1 MWNWLKYQNYSFD
14 IDAIFPPADLWNQ
27 EDLNLY
33 TLGNY
38 SNNLPD
44 VIVTDYISFAGND
57 LAEIY
62 KIPNIVHCIHLYLYL
77 SD

>member
-44 VIVTDYISFAGND
+44 VIVTDYIFI
-57 LAEIY
+57 L
-62 KIPNIVHCIHLYLYL
+62 NIVHCIHLYLYL

>member
-44 VIVTDYISFAGND
+44 VIVTD
-57 LAEIY
+57 
-62 KIPNIVHCIHLYLYL
+62 
-77 SD
+77 